1 MADLPPTPAVF
12 VLQGRLDSASA
23 PMRERELQELLGA
36 GHASLVIDLTDLSYL
51 SSAGLRVL
59 LVAAKGCRASG
70 GQAVLV
76 GPQESVTQ
84 VLQMSGFDRLLKVFS
99 DRDSALA
106 SFSTAS

>member
-1 MADLPPTPAVF
+1 M
-12 VLQGRLDSASA
+12 
-23 PMRERELQELLGA
+23 
-36 GHASLVIDLTDLSYL
+36 
-51 SSAGLRVL
+51 